1 MARSRARKLADLTS
15 AGNTFDDGVI
25 SAAEVTGLGTAA
37 TTAAT
42 DYATAGQGTLAASAL
57 QSGGGSVT
65 GNVTFGGNVS
75 VDGGTIK
82 LDGNYPVGSNNV
94 ALGDAALDSNVS
106 GGQNTA
112 IGSDALTANTASN
125 NTAVGFQALYANT
138 AGGQNTAIGRLAL
151 DANTTANENT
161 AVGNS
166 ALGANTTGASNS
178 ALGSGA
184 MTSNTTGANNVA
196 IGDSALYSNTTA
208 SQNTAVG
215 YQAGYSNTTGTN
227 NTNFGHLA
235 GYTNTTGQRNA
246 YIGQGAGYSMT
257 TGSKNSILGSYNG
270 NQGGLDIRTSSN
282 NIVLSDGD
290 GNVRAHCDSSG
301 TWTGVGGGTTLVATI
316 TTSGAREVSVSSLD
330 LSGYSQLFFF
340 GYNVRGNDYYDYV
353 HIRDSGDSTGGYN
366 RIGQVQRADSNHRG
380 YFGGVIDL
388 NTGMGFAS
396 CSIVDSNGG
405 TQRSDGTIVASG
417 LDTGI
422 TTSTTSIVIG
432 HTEGNSGNFQ
442 GGTVKLYG
450 A

>member
-112 IGSDALTANTASN
+112 IGSDALTANTANN
-125 NTAVGFQALYANT
+125 NTAVGYQALYANT
-138 AGGQNTAIGRLAL
+138 TGAQNTAIGRLAL

-184 MTSNTTGANNVA
+184 MTSNTTGATNVA

-270 NQGGLDIRTSSN
+270 NQDGLDIRTSSN

-301 TWTGVGGGTTLVATI
+301 TWTGVGASTTYGAVGTYVTAMRQLQNSATGGPTYTGGDTVA
-316 TTSGAREVSVSSLD
+316 GSSLLKWD
-330 LSGYSQLFFF
+330 ENGDEMYPLMTASGNTQ
-340 GYNVRGNDYYDYV
+340 
-353 HIRDSGDSTGGYN
+353 DSS
-366 RIGQVQRADSNHRG
+366 
-380 YFGGVIDL
+380 
-388 NTGMGFAS
+388 
-396 CSIVDSNGG
+396 
-405 TQRSDGTIVASG
+405 ASG
-417 LDTGI
+417 LSGTWRLMAPAQKAY
-422 TTSTTSIVIG
+422 STNQVIG
-432 HTEGNSGNFQ
+432 G
-442 GGTVKLYG
+442 LYVRIS
-450 A
+450 